1 MDIDDTDIDDNG
13 NASSGNAEE
22 MNPSPAVPDAGSVPE
37 GPAADDPQAV
47 DNVTAGEDE
56 AAPPV
61 DPAHAAE
68 QVSSGAGQADAPAEE
83 TAGDDAAE
91 ETGGDE
97 TAEGTAGG
105 DAAEEDSDEESAVAI
120 SDDPSMKWCVLR
132 VASNREDT
140 VCDALRKKV
149 SLDELQD
156 KIGGIL
162 VPTEKRRVGRG
173 HSASGKGG
181 RKEVNKKLYPGY
193 IFIQLRLEEDGSVAE
208 DAWFAIKDTPGV
220 GNFIGSTGKP
230 VPMSQDDVDKM
241 LQQVE
246 KAKVGEPISVEFS
259 KGDQVKIKEGAFE
272 NFEGVVDEIL
282 PDKGLVRVVTT
293 IFGRST
299 PVELEFWQIE
309 KT

>member
-1 MDIDDTDIDDNG
+1 MDIDDTDIDGNG
-13 NASSGNAEE
+13 DTSSGNAEE
-22 MNPSPAVPDAGSVPE
+22 MNPSPAAPDTAPVPE
-37 GPAADDPQAV
+37 HPVADDTEAV
-47 DNVTAGEDE
+47 NTGTAGEDA

-61 DPAHAAE
+61 DPENGVE
-68 QVSSGAGQADAPAEE
+68 QTSSGTEQADAPAEE
-83 TAGDDAAE
+83 VAGEETAGEVAGD
-91 ETGGDE
+91 ETGGD
-97 TAEGTAGG
+97 G
-105 DAAEEDSDEESAVAI
+105 AAEDDSDEESAVAI

-149 SLDELQD
+149 SLDELQE

-173 HSASGKGG
+173 HSASGKAG

-246 KAKVGEPISVEFS
+246 KAKGGEPISVEFS

-272 NFEGVVDEIL
+272 NFEGIVDEIL
-282 PDKGLVRVVTT
+282 PDKGLARVVTT